1 MSQELLRALGYV
13 GLFAFLLFLPSPNLH
28 WPQAWILLVVLLAI
42 RATGAV
48 LLHRSSPEL
57 AIERRRL
64 PLHQDQPMA
73 DRALLP
79 LFMATFAAL
88 VAFNA
93 LDRWRLQLLL
103 PPPFFVSIAGLG
115 IFVGGWALVNHAL
128 LVNRFAVTVVRQQ
141 SERGHSVVDT
151 GAYRYVRHP
160 MYAGLVL
167 VMVGMGLWLG
177 STAAAIG
184 SVVPLGILVLRMTA
198 EERVLLRDLPGYRD
212 YRSRVRYRLFP
223 GIW

>member
-1 MSQELLRALGYV
+1 MLAYV
-13 GLFAFLLFLPSPNLH
+13 GLFAFLLFLPARNLH
-28 WPQAWILLVVLLAI
+28 WPQAWILLVTLLAM
-42 RATGAV
+42 RTTGAV
-48 LLHRSSPEL
+48 LLHRANPEL

-64 PLHQDQPMA
+64 PLHRDQPLL

-79 LFMATFAAL
+79 ILMATFAGL

-93 LDRWRLQLLL
+93 LDRWRLELL
-103 PPPFFVSIAGLG
+103 PPPPLPVSIAGLG
-115 IFVGGWALVNHAL
+115 IFVGGWTLINHAL
-128 LVNRFAVTVVRQQ
+128 LANTFAVTVVRQQ
-141 SERGHSVVDT
+141 SERGHSVVDS

-160 MYAGLVL
+160 MYAGLAL

-184 SVVPLGILVLRMTA
+184 SVVPLGILVLRMIV
-198 EERVLLRDLPGYRD
+198 EERVLLRNLPGYPD
-212 YRSRVRYRLFP
+212 YCSRVRYRLFP